1 MTTSQQ
7 PTESNQNLVV
17 VKKPGRPTV
26 YSEDVWSKAADLVEN
41 HPEQSLAE
49 IAAELK
55 MPLSTLE
62 SKSRRA
68 GWLNKRD
75 LTKVRV
81 ADRTL
86 NRITREIAFQV
97 NDMYQHT
104 SAAVEALQYSH
115 RIRMW
120 KDEEGNIHYTNFDD
134 WPDRPYNWD
143 AISEEEKE
151 AHRRFISPIRLKN
164 FLDELNSILNNK
176 RNILDFITRIT
187 KASLPKVDPDIINIT
202 RRESEE
208 DKVHNTNIFQQEPRE
223 GLDGIKEQLD
233 NTGKGDE

>member
-1 MTTSQQ
+1 MTNS
-7 PTESNQNLVV
+7 PPPPELNQSLVI

-26 YSEDVWSKAADLVEN
+26 YSKEIWEQARDLVEN
-41 HPEQSLAE
+41 HPEKSIAE
-49 IAAELK
+49 VAIELK

-62 SKSRRA
+62 SKARRD

-81 ADRTL
+81 ADHTL

-104 SAAVEALQYSH
+104 SAAIEALQYSH

-143 AISEEEKE
+143 LLSEEEKE
-151 AHRRFISPIRLKN
+151 SHRRFISPVRLKN
-164 FLDELNSILNNK
+164 FLDELGGILNNK
-176 RNILDFITRIT
+176 RNILDFITRMT

-208 DKVHNTNIFQQEPRE
+208 EKVHTSNIFRPEPRE
-223 GLDGIKEQLD
+223 ELDGIKEQLD
-233 NTGKGDE
+233 NTNEGEK

>member
-1 MTTSQQ
+1 MTTSPQ
-7 PTESNQNLVV
+7 PIESNQSLTT

-26 YSEDVWSKAADLVEN
+26 YSKEVWVQAQNLVEN
-41 HPEQSLAE
+41 HPEKSIAE
-49 IAAELK
+49 IALELK

-62 SKSRRA
+62 SKARRD
-68 GWLNKRD
+68 GWLNRRD

-81 ADRTL
+81 ADQTL
-86 NRITREIAFQV
+86 NRITREIAFQI

-104 SAAVEALQYSH
+104 AAAIEALQYSH

-143 AISEEEKE
+143 DLPEEEKE
-151 AHRRFISPIRLKN
+151 AHRRFISPVRLKN
-164 FLDELNSILNNK
+164 FLDELNNILNNK
-176 RNILDFITRIT
+176 KNILDFIAKIT

-208 DKVHNTNIFQQEPRE
+208 EKDHNSKIFRPEPKE
-223 GLDGIKEQLD
+223 GLDEIKKQLD
-233 NTGKGDE
+233 NTLEGDE